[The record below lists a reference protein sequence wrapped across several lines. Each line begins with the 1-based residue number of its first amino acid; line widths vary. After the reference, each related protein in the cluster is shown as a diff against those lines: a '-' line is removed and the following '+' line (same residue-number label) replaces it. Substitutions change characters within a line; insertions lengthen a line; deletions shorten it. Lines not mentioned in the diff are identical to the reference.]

1 MFTHINT
8 DGYLFTWKL
17 LCNFAVPKIDVDNN
31 MIHREKTIGHLACFI
46 AYAIFGIN
54 IIVCKDLT
62 GSRLLSP
69 IALFFVR
76 SLGAGSLFW
85 LLSCFL
91 PKERVEKKD
100 MGKILLASL
109 LGFFVTQVTFLMAI
123 PDITPMDCSI
133 VSSLS
138 PIYTMFI
145 AAYALK
151 EPITWRKSG
160 GVLISFLG
168 IIYLILNSVTG
179 SGGTTQTHLQ
189 GILLMVLNGLAF
201 SLYLGLFKPV
211 IQRYSVIT
219 FMKWI
224 FLFSTVMTLPWGCI
238 ELWKLDTSRFTGTYL
253 AELAFLI
260 VCSTFITYFL
270 IPLGQK
276 RIRPTLVS
284 MYSYVQPIIAVVIS
298 ICIGM
303 DSLTWQKVLAALM
316 VFGGVVMVNYS
327 KSAGSK

>member
-1 MFTHINT
+1 MN
-8 DGYLFTWKL
+8 
-17 LCNFAVPKIDVDNN
+17 
-31 MIHREKTIGHLACFI
+31 EKTTGHLACFI

-62 GSRLLSP
+62 SSRLISP
-69 IALFFVR
+69 IALFCIR
-76 SLGAGSLFW
+76 SLGAGALFW
-85 LLSCFL
+85 IISSFL
-91 PKERVEKKD
+91 PKEKVEKKD
-100 MGKILLASL
+100 YAKIMAASL
-109 LGFFVTQVTFLMAI
+109 LGFFLTQMTFLIAI

-151 EPITWRKSG
+151 EPITLRKAG
-160 GVLISFLG
+160 GVAISFLG
-168 IIYLILNSVTG
+168 IIYLIMNSVTST
-179 SGGTTQTHLQ
+179 SGTVETSLT
-189 GILLMVLNGLAF
+189 GILLMIANSLCF

-211 IQRYSVIT
+211 ITKYSVIT

-224 FLFSTVMTLPWGCI
+224 FLFAAVFSLPLVGR
-238 ELWKLDTSRFTGTYL
+238 ELFTFDYSLLSSTYL
-253 AELAFLI
+253 SELAFLI

-284 MYSYVQPIIAVVIS
+284 MYSYIQPIIAILIS
-298 ICIGM
+298 IYVGM
-303 DSLTWQKVLAALM
+303 DSLSWQKVLAATM
-316 VFGGVVMVNYS
+316 VFGGVVLVNYS
-327 KSAGSK
+327 RSAK

>member
-1 MFTHINT
+1 MIIH
-8 DGYLFTWKL
+8 L
-17 LCNFAVPKIDVDNN
+17 LLK
-31 MIHREKTIGHLACFI
+31 EKTLGHIACFV

-54 IIVCKDLT
+54 IIICKDLT
-62 GSRLLSP
+62 SSRLISP
-69 IALFFVR
+69 VALFCLR

-85 LLSCFL
+85 LISCFL
-91 PKERVEKKD
+91 PKEKVERKD
-100 MGKILLASL
+100 YGKILAASI
-109 LGFFVTQVTFLMAI
+109 LGFFLTQMTFLIAI

-151 EPITWRKSG
+151 EPITLRKAG
-160 GVLISFLG
+160 GVGISFLG
-168 IIYLILNSVTG
+168 ILYLILNSVTSTG
-179 SGGTTQTHLQ
+179 NTVQTSLI
-189 GILLMVLNGLAF
+189 GILFMVANGLCF

-211 IQRYSVIT
+211 IAKYSVVT

-224 FLFSTVMTLPWGCI
+224 FLFASAFSIPMAAP
-238 ELWKLDTSRFTGTYL
+238 ELLTFDYGLLSGSYWS
-253 AELAFLI
+253 ELVFLI

-284 MYSYVQPIIAVVIS
+284 MYSYVQPIIAVLIS
-298 ICIGM
+298 ICVGM
-303 DSLTWQKVLAALM
+303 DTLSWQKVLAAVM
-316 VFGGVVMVNYS
+316 VFGGVVLVNYS
-327 KSAGSK
+327 KSAKGN